1 MDWRLRVLSLACAA
15 ALMSAAVSGEVVD
28 KSAGGFTLRS
38 TAQIAAAPDRVFR
51 ALVDIGS
58 WWSKDHTYTGD
69 ATNMS
74 IVAQP
79 GGCFCEELPNG
90 LGVEHGRV
98 VNVAPNRLLRLATAL
113 GPLQEL
119 GVTGSM
125 TWQITPSG
133 QGSTVTMTYAVGGYV
148 AGGLD
153 KLAEPVDKV
162 LAQQVA
168 LLKAHV
174 EKAAK

>member
-1 MDWRLRVLSLACAA
+1 MPSGLRVLSLGCAA
-15 ALMSAAVSGEVVD
+15 AVMSVAAAGEVVD

-51 ALVDIGS
+51 ALVDVGS

-98 VNVAPNRLLRLATAL
+98 VNVAPNRPLRLATAL
-113 GPLQEL
+113 ARK
-119 GVTGSM
+119 
-125 TWQITPSG
+125 
-133 QGSTVTMTYAVGGYV
+133 STRLNSSHRVISS
-148 AGGLD
+148 
-153 KLAEPVDKV
+153 
-162 LAQQVA
+162 
-168 LLKAHV
+168 
-174 EKAAK
+174 

>member
-1 MDWRLRVLSLACAA
+1 MHSRLRVLPLVCAA
-15 ALMSAAVSGEVVD
+15 ALMSAVAAADVVD

-38 TAQIAAAPDRVFR
+38 TVQVAAAPDRVFR
-51 ALVDIGS
+51 GLVDVGS
-58 WWSKDHTYTGD
+58 WWSKAHTYTGD

-79 GGCFCEELPNG
+79 GGCFCEELPTG

-98 VNVAPNRLLRLATAL
+98 VNVVPNRLLRLATAL

-119 GVTGSM
+119 GVAGSM
-125 TWQITPSG
+125 TWQIAPSG
-133 QGSTVTMTYAVGGYV
+133 QGSTLTMTYVVGGYM

-153 KLAEPVDKV
+153 QLADPVDKV
-162 LAQQVA
+162 LAQQIA

-174 EKAAK
+174 EKTP

>member
-1 MDWRLRVLSLACAA
+1 
-15 ALMSAAVSGEVVD
+15 MSAAVSGEVVD

-98 VNVAPNRLLRLATAL
+98 VNVAPNRLLRLPTAL
-113 GPLQEL
+113 GLLQPR
-119 GVTGSM
+119 GVPGIM
-125 TWQITPSG
+125 TWQLGPTRKSA
-133 QGSTVTMTYAVGGYV
+133 TVTWPSAAGGYV
-148 AGGLD
+148 
-153 KLAEPVDKV
+153 
-162 LAQQVA
+162 
-168 LLKAHV
+168 
-174 EKAAK
+174 